1 MAKSMNFNVA
11 LCDSLQLEYCKYKH
25 GEEFDRYLINRI
37 LRYSEGAI
45 ITNVDQLKRIGRE
58 DVLKLQEK
66 MLRSAGLKGQKDVAE
81 LASRTAY
88 SIVLSDSCNEYPYV
102 NIIDPEEPVQPVIGG
117 CFFRNQSR
125 DKAVRHIASLC
136 GRASEILIY
145 DWHLSSPDGC
155 ERNMRLLAS
164 LLPDRNVQLVHHPDH
179 LTEEAVSNLCNLRP
193 KLMLRQ
199 EQLPTHHDR
208 YIVIDGKMEII
219 LTSGFYYLDS
229 PVKEITYVVRHC
241 AASRFS

>member
-136 GRASEILIY
+136 GRA
-145 DWHLSSPDGC
+145 
-155 ERNMRLLAS
+155 
-164 LLPDRNVQLVHHPDH
+164 
-179 LTEEAVSNLCNLRP
+179 
-193 KLMLRQ
+193 
-199 EQLPTHHDR
+199 
-208 YIVIDGKMEII
+208 
-219 LTSGFYYLDS
+219 
-229 PVKEITYVVRHC
+229 
-241 AASRFS
+241 